1 MLNVFTRVGLL
12 CVQIDFCQNI
22 VMLQCDYFITYARI
36 DFGEK
41 QDQRTQGFGVMVWML
56 IATGK

>member
-1 MLNVFTRVGLL
+1 MFTRVGFL

-22 VMLQCDYFITYARI
+22 VILLFNYFITSVRI

-41 QDQRTQGFGVMVWML
+41 QDQRTQGFGVMVLML

>member
-1 MLNVFTRVGLL
+1 MFTRVGLL
-12 CVQIDFCQNI
+12 CVRIDFCQNI
-22 VMLQCDYFITYARI
+22 VIFLFNYFITYVRI

-41 QDQRTQGFGVMVWML
+41 QDQRTQGFGVMVLML

>member
-1 MLNVFTRVGLL
+1 MFTRVALL

-22 VMLQCDYFITYARI
+22 VILLFNYFITYVRI

-41 QDQRTQGFGVMVWML
+41 QDQRTQGFGVMVLML